1 MGRERI
7 LVREKKLDPDTCPI
21 IVGAIK
27 KTTPRI
33 QHVKPK
39 ERIKVKTSR
48 GKLPTNRG
56 ISTCEVFG
64 NVMKLCVN
72 LMPALAS
79 AQEPEQ
85 SESKD
90 NPQKQGKKEGGETF
104 FRREKKTTAG
114 NNIDSSGSTL
124 KQKII
129 NTSDSF
135 SGLSLN
141 RAAVTKQ
148 PRRPSMLPPKPQ
160 SLSLPVCWDKI
171 QRFPKPLPPI
181 GCSETTI
188 PPYLTAK
195 IDEVDEGLTGQ
206 LMDSKFWMD
215 NILFSKSTSAEFR
228 LPDISLSGLDD
239 LLETVTQKL
248 KRKKRRGEGPVQSD
262 HLLMAKHRKS
272 CVLEKRIGLLSG
284 LSNV

>member
-33 QHVKPK
+33 QHVKSK

-104 FRREKKTTAG
+104 FRRGKKTTAG

-215 NILFSKSTSAEFR
+215 NILFSKSVSTR
-228 LPDISLSGLDD
+228 LYFVLVLMVNNIEIPGRSHSKGEINLPILLLFLRRHQLSLDFLTFHCPVWMICWR
-239 LLETVTQKL
+239 LL
-248 KRKKRRGEGPVQSD
+248 
-262 HLLMAKHRKS
+262 HR
-272 CVLEKRIGLLSG
+272 
-284 LSNV
+284 N

>member
-1 MGRERI
+1 MFLLRFYPFFYPYLVMGRERI

-33 QHVKPK
+33 QHVKSK

-48 GKLPTNRG
+48 GKLPTNRD

-215 NILFSKSTSAEFR
+215 NILFSKSVSTR
-228 LPDISLSGLDD
+228 L
-239 LLETVTQKL
+239 
-248 KRKKRRGEGPVQSD
+248 
-262 HLLMAKHRKS
+262 
-272 CVLEKRIGLLSG
+272 
-284 LSNV
+284 